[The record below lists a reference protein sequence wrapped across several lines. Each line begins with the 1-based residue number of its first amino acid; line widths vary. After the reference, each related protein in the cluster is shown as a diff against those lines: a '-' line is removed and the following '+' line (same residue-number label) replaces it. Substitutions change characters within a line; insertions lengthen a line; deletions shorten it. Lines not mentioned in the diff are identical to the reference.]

1 MTSLIK
7 EARRTSY

>member
-7 EARRTSY
+7 P